1 MMQEHQPTESR
12 PDGTPADPPV
22 RMVLFT
28 LGGLVFLSMML
39 GSIIT
44 AVACDIQGIDIRT
57 VFDDLGNQHTTDA
70 RQFTRGIL
78 LLNHTLTFLVPAL
91 LAGWLFYRTHWPDRL
106 RLDRPPALTT
116 TGLGLLFAAAAFPLA
131 QLLFGANKWLVDQIP
146 ALRDLVAAETA
157 SENLIIG
164 LLTMETPGE
173 FAFNLLV
180 MALLPA
186 IGEEMVFRSFLQ
198 RQLTRLPQHP
208 AVAISAAALVF
219 SLAHFQVQRFL
230 AIALL
235 GVVLGLLFH
244 WSRNLWIPI
253 LAHFLNNGAQVAFA
267 WFNQDHLPEMNDQDP
282 SDIPSGVYA
291 LASVLLVTSGFF
303 LHRLRRPTS

>member
-1 MMQEHQPTESR
+1 MMQERPPTE
-12 PDGTPADPPV
+12 PLPAEPPV

-39 GSIIT
+39 GSLVT
-44 AVACDIQGIDIRT
+44 AVACDLQGIDIRT
-57 VFDDLGNQHTTDA
+57 VFEDLGNKPSIEA
-70 RQFTRGIL
+70 RQFIRGTL

-91 LAGWLFYRTHWPDRL
+91 LAGWLFYRTQWPTRL
-106 RLDRPPALTT
+106 RLHKPPTRNVAAL
-116 TGLGLLFAAAAFPLA
+116 GMLFAASAFPLA

-146 ALRDLVAAETA
+146 ALHELVAAEKA
-157 SENLIIG
+157 SENLIVG

-173 FAFNLLV
+173 LAFNLLV

-186 IGEEMVFRSFLQ
+186 IGEEMVFRGFLQ
-198 RQLTRLPQHP
+198 RQLTRLPHHP
-208 AVAISAAALVF
+208 ALTIAAAALVF

-230 AIALL
+230 AIAFL

-244 WSRNLWIPI
+244 WSRNLWIPV

-267 WFNQDHLPEMNDQDP
+267 WFSQDQLANMNNQDP
-282 SDIPSGVYA
+282 SAIPVSIYSSA
-291 LASVLLVTSGFF
+291 FVLFVASGFF
-303 LHRLRRPTS
+303 LYKLRPTTS